1 MTMRPG
7 RAGVTA
13 AVEGPTIGGEVLT
26 PALDAPANL
35 VGGRRRL
42 AGRVLR
48 NGNACAGAVI
58 LVLACGA
65 AVLAPLISPQD
76 PLAITGERLRSPSWG
91 HLLGTDG
98 LGRDVLS
105 RILHG
110 GRLSL
115 GAAALATA
123 LVMSIGVLVGTV
135 AGHFGG
141 KVDAVIM
148 RVVDLILA
156 LPGLVV
162 AFAIAGLFEPSVLA
176 VLVGLV
182 SVWWV
187 GFARIVRGL
196 VLSVREQPY
205 VEASS
210 ALGAG
215 SLRLIRRHILP
226 NIAPAVI
233 VLVTQRMGRLILA
246 VAGLSFL
253 GLGAQPPTPEW
264 GSMLNE
270 SRPYFPSY
278 PHLMLAPG
286 MAVSFVVLGLNLLG
300 DGLRDVLDPRLR
312 ATGSW

>member
-1 MTMRPG
+1 MARPG
-7 RAGVTA
+7 RAGVA
-13 AVEGPTIGGEVLT
+13 AAAEEPAAGGDVLT
-26 PALDAPANL
+26 SVVDAP
-35 VGGRRRL
+35 VGMVGARRRV

-48 NGNACAGAVI
+48 SGNACAGGAIV
-58 LVLACGA
+58 VLAAGA
-65 AVLAPLISPQD
+65 ALLAPLISPQD
-76 PLAITGERLRSPSWG
+76 PLVITGERLRSPSWG

-148 RVVDLILA
+148 RVVDLVLA

-196 VLSVREQPY
+196 VLSARKQPY

-215 SLRLIRRHILP
+215 NLRLIGRHILP
-226 NIAPAVI
+226 NIAPAVV

>member
-1 MTMRPG
+1 MAARP
-7 RAGVTA
+7 RAGMVA
-13 AVEGPTIGGEVLT
+13 SAEEGT
-26 PALDAPANL
+26 
-35 VGGRRRL
+35 VGGDVLASPVDPAFGAVGARRRL

-48 NGNACAGAVI
+48 SGNACVGGAIVLLAAGAA
-58 LVLACGA
+58 L
-65 AVLAPLISPQD
+65 LAPLISPQD
-76 PLAITGERLRSPSWG
+76 PLVITGERLRSPSWG

-141 KVDAVIM
+141 KVDTVIM
-148 RVVDLILA
+148 RVVDLVLA

-162 AFAIAGLFEPSVLA
+162 AFAIAGLFEPSILA

-196 VLSVREQPY
+196 VLSVRKQPY

-215 SLRLIRRHILP
+215 NVRLIRRHILP
-226 NIAPAVI
+226 NIAPAVV